1 MIGPLTDLFIVFGW
15 LCFLT
20 LGTCVLCWLDN
31 CNYWM
36 PPLYVGWGIAVFV
49 VTAIATIIS

>member
-1 MIGPLTDLFIVFGW
+1 MIETLTNLYIVFGW
-15 LCFLT
+15 LCFIA

-31 CNYWM
+31 HNYWM
-36 PPLYVGWGIAVFV
+36 PPIYVGWGIIFFV